1 MSDSATNN
9 KRIAKNTLFLYGRML
24 LIMAVSLFTS
34 RVVLNTLGVED
45 FGIYNVVGGVV
56 TLFAFLNGALVTST
70 QRYLTY
76 ELGRNDLK
84 QLRKVFTSSFFIH
97 AFVSL
102 SIVIL
107 AETVGLWFVYNKMV
121 IPEGRFEAALWVYH
135 LSIITM
141 VIQVMSVPYNSV
153 IIAYEK
159 MGVFALVSILE
170 ASLKLLIVYLLLV
183 LGGDK
188 LVVYAVLMVT
198 VQLLIYSIYFIY
210 CKRQYVE
217 TELVKGI
224 DRPLLVEMG
233 KFAGWNIWGN
243 LAATLYSTG
252 LNILLNVFFGP
263 IVNAARGIAVQV
275 ESAITQFSTNF
286 LMAVN
291 PQITKLY
298 AQDGFEEMH
307 SLLFRSS
314 KFTCYLLLMISLPV
328 IIETEVI
335 LSVWLSIV
343 PDYAAQF
350 IRMLLCIAIIDSMA
364 RPLMTAAAATGDVKK
379 YQTVIGGILLGI
391 VPISYVVL
399 KLGGDPVSVYIVYLC
414 VCLIAFFARL
424 FIVSPM
430 IKLSIKKFVLAVL
443 KPCLLVTVSS
453 VILSLLVQRILPNG
467 LFYSI
472 IVCVIC
478 VIIVISISYM
488 FGLTPNERTFVNKK
502 VAPLYYR
509 FIRCDKSFR

>member
-1 MSDSATNN
+1 MSDCATNN

-24 LIMAVSLFTS
+24 LIMAVALFTS
-34 RVVLNTLGVED
+34 RVVLKTLGVED

-76 ELGRNDLK
+76 ELGRNDLI
-84 QLRKVFTSSFFIH
+84 QLKKVFTSSFIIH
-97 AFVSL
+97 ALVSL
-102 SIVIL
+102 SIVVL
-107 AETVGLWFVYNKMV
+107 AETIGLWFVYNKMV

-183 LGGDK
+183 ISGDK

-198 VQLLIYSIYFIY
+198 VQLLIFSIYFVY
-210 CKRQYVE
+210 CKKQYKE

-224 DRPLLVEMG
+224 EKSLLSEMG
-233 KFAGWNIWGN
+233 KFAGWNICGN
-243 LAATLYSTG
+243 LAATLYGTG

-275 ESAITQFSTNF
+275 ESAVTQFSTNF

-298 AQDGFEEMH
+298 AQDNLEEMH

-328 IIETEVI
+328 ILETETI

-343 PDYAAQF
+343 PDYASQF
-350 IRMLLCIAIIDSMA
+350 IRLLLYIAIIDSMA
-364 RPLMTAAAATGDVKK
+364 RPMMTAAAATGDVKK
-379 YQTVIGGILLGI
+379 YQTVIGGILLAI

-399 KLGGDPVSVYIVYLC
+399 KLGGGPISVYIVYLC
-414 VCLIAFFARL
+414 ISLVAFIARL
-424 FIVSPM
+424 IIIRPM
-430 IKLSIKKFVLAVL
+430 IKLPIMSFVYAVL
-443 KPCLLVTVSS
+443 KPCFLVTASS
-453 VILSLLVQRILPNG
+453 VILSLFVQRMLPDG
-467 LFYSI
+467 IMYSI
-472 IVCVIC
+472 VVCVIS
-478 VIIVISISYM
+478 VIIVFVFSYVV
-488 FGLTPNERTFVNKK
+488 GLTQSERAFVNSK
-502 VAPLYYR
+502 VAPIYYR
-509 FIRCDKSFR
+509 FVGCDKNIR